1 MDDLTG
7 IFKMF
12 DVQNKGFI
20 TAKDLRDVSS
30 SQSNCDIE
38 EILNLLNLDQ
48 EDKLNFYEFCS
59 KIREI
64 QGINDDRSSG
74 VSSRASSLEEDQ
86 VQEFLGIGESG
97 DNKVWNSRKPGK
109 IPAESDSDRLL
120 KSMSEKLDELI
131 ERQDFNRA
139 KSCQKCRSN
148 QRLENDILSLESR
161 LRHCESEKILAQQ
174 QLELALDRVK
184 DLQKLL
190 ADREAEVKR
199 ERNKAEKQSRN
210 LDSLV
215 RLTELL
221 TREAEALRQSE
232 KSNTATI
239 NKLKFENETLEEE
252 IIDLN
257 KQLKPDPVKP
267 DQDNLD
273 EKESLKEERIA
284 LSMERIAFSIE
295 RESFLKSLSRQRFD
309 STESGSLKMDTT
321 LQMIKEDEELIDN
334 TAVEAFEGDAL
345 EFESIVEEVKQS
357 KTIKSGTKNHDIID
371 DNDKV
376 ENLNNSIYTKFRG
389 LFLRSTLS
397 LQQK

>member
-12 DVQNKGFI
+12 DVQKKGYI
-20 TAKDLRDVSS
+20 TAQDLRDVSS
-30 SQSNCDIE
+30 SQSSCDIE
-38 EILNLLNLDQ
+38 QILNLLNLDPG
-48 EDKLNFYEFCS
+48 DKLNLYEFCS

-64 QGINDDRSSG
+64 QGVNDDRSSG

-86 VQEFLGIGESG
+86 EFLGIGESG
-97 DNKVWNSRKPGK
+97 DNKVWNQRKLGK
-109 IPAESDSDRLL
+109 NPAESDSDRLL
-120 KSMSEKLDELI
+120 KSMSGKLDELI
-131 ERQDFNRA
+131 ESQDFNRA
-139 KSCQKCRSN
+139 KNCQKCESN
-148 QRLENDILSLESR
+148 QRLTNDNLSLESR
-161 LRHCESEKILAQQ
+161 LRHSESEKILAQQ

-199 ERNKAEKQSRN
+199 ERNIVEKQSRN

-221 TREAEALRQSE
+221 TREAEALRQSD
-232 KSNTATI
+232 KNNTATI
-239 NKLKFENETLEEE
+239 NKLKFENETLQVE
-252 IIDLN
+252 ILDLN
-257 KQLKPDPVKP
+257 KQLKSDSGKP
-267 DQDNLD
+267 DQDTLD

-389 LFLRSTLS
+389 LFVRSTLS